1 MLTGRDALVSIEQ
14 AISQTRNEES
24 RLDEALRSA
33 MEEATRLRRE
43 EAHGFRTVA
52 QVKLDA
58 MMRGQVVGDL
68 EATEQRALEMVR
80 NHVKELEELARR
92 RDTAQAALDAA
103 EAIKHKRDQDLAD
116 ALEAALALRQQ
127 SAERMKSDPD
137 WQKATIALASAT
149 EIAANADRKA
159 SLAEAD
165 LAAKG
170 KPYQDDPLFMYLWNK
185 KHGQAEDA
193 SGTLVR
199 FFDRKV
205 ARLVGYHDAR
215 ANYAMLNEIPI
226 RLREHAHRK
235 QADVEAAKAHV
246 LEIERRVMVAEGIE
260 ALEARAATAVDAMR
274 AAAET
279 VMKLTA
285 ELHAIEAER
294 QKADTGGADA
304 VYNRAV
310 DLLAQTLSREDL
322 RKLYQDAVKTPAKT
336 DDQAILAISAARKAL
351 QKADEE
357 VSQIRSEIRELARRR
372 GELEGARDRA
382 RHQGYDDPR
391 GTFGGGHDML
401 GQVIG
406 GILSGALQGAV
417 IDRILRDNYRAPF
430 PAPDRDFGGPIGIPS
445 WPNPWGGDSRGSGWP
460 GGGRPADGDSGWR
473 TGGGF

>member
-68 EATEQRALEMVR
+68 EATEQRALEMMR

-137 WQKATIALASAT
+137 WQTATIALASAT

-205 ARLVGYHDAR
+205 AHLVDYHDAR

-226 RLREHAHRK
+226 RLREHARRK

-246 LEIERRVMVAEGIE
+246 SEIERRVMVAEGIE
-260 ALEARAATAVDAMR
+260 ALEARAAAAVDAMR
-274 AAAET
+274 AAAEE

-285 ELHAIEAER
+285 ELKAIETER
-294 QKADTGGADA
+294 QKAGTDGADA

-310 DLLAQTLSREDL
+310 DLLAQTMTREDL
-322 RKLYQDAVKTPAKT
+322 RKLYQDAISTPPKT
-336 DDQAILAISAARKAL
+336 DDQAILAVSAARKAL
-351 QKADEE
+351 QKADGE
-357 VSQIRSEIRELARRR
+357 VSQIRSEIRELAGRRS
-372 GELEGARDRA
+372 ELEGARDRA

-391 GTFGGGHDML
+391 GTFGGGHDIL

-430 PAPDRDFGGPIGIPS
+430 PGPDRDFGGHPGIPS
-445 WPNPWGGDSRGSGWP
+445 WPNPWGPTQDSGGWP
-460 GGGRPADGDSGWR
+460 GGDRPAGDDSGWR

>member
-14 AISQTRNEES
+14 AISRTRSEES
-24 RLDEALRSA
+24 RLDGALRSA
-33 MEEATRLRRE
+33 MEEAARLRRE
-43 EAHGFRTVA
+43 EAEGFRAVA

-68 EATEQRALEMVR
+68 EATEQRALDMVR

-103 EAIKHKRDQDLAD
+103 EATKHKRDQDLAD
-116 ALEAALALRQQ
+116 ALEAALALRQRTAD
-127 SAERMKSDPD
+127 SVKSDPE
-137 WQKATIALASAT
+137 WQKATIAVASAT
-149 EIAANADRKA
+149 EIATNADRKA

-170 KPYQDDPLFMYLWNK
+170 KPYQGDPLFIYLWNK
-185 KHGQAEDA
+185 KHGQAEDT

-205 ARLVGYHDAR
+205 ARLVGYHNAR

-226 RLREHAHRK
+226 RLREHAKRK
-235 QADVEAAKAHV
+235 HADVEVAKAHV
-246 LEIERRVMVAEGIE
+246 SEIERRVMVAEGME
-260 ALEARAATAVDAMR
+260 ALEGRAAAAVDAMR
-274 AAAET
+274 AAAEE
-279 VMKLTA
+279 VMKVTA
-285 ELHAIEAER
+285 ELKAIEAER
-294 QKADTGGADA
+294 QRVATGGADA

-310 DLLAQTLSREDL
+310 DLLAQTLMREDL
-322 RKLYQDAVKTPAKT
+322 GKLYQDAIKTPTKT

-357 VSQIRSEIRELARRR
+357 VTQIRSDIRELARRR

-382 RHQGYDDPR
+382 RHRGYDDPR
-391 GTFGGGHDML
+391 GTFGGGQDML

-430 PAPDRDFGGPIGIPS
+430 PGPDRDFGGPIGV
-445 WPNPWGGDSRGSGWP
+445 WPNPWGPTHDGGAWP
-460 GGGRPADGDSGWR
+460 GGGHSDESGWR

>member
-1 MLTGRDALVSIEQ
+1 MLTGRDALVSIER
-14 AISQTRNEES
+14 AISQTRSEES

-52 QVKLDA
+52 QLKLDA

-80 NHVKELEELARR
+80 SHVRELEELARQ

-103 EAIKHKRDQDLAD
+103 EARKHERDQELAD
-116 ALEAALALRQQ
+116 ALEAALALRQR
-127 SAERMKSDPD
+127 SAERMKSDSD
-137 WQKATIALASAT
+137 WQKATIAAAAAT

-170 KPYQDDPLFMYLWNK
+170 KPYQDDPLFMYLWSK
-185 KHGQAEDA
+185 KHGQAEDT
-193 SGTLVR
+193 SGMLVR

-205 ARLVGYHDAR
+205 AGLVSYQNAR

-226 RLREHAHRK
+226 RLREHAKRK
-235 QADVEAAKAHV
+235 QADVEAAKAQV
-246 LEIERRVMVAEGIE
+246 SEMERRVMVAEGIE
-260 ALEARAATAVDAMR
+260 AIEARAAAAVDAVR
-274 AAAET
+274 AAAEE

-285 ELHAIEAER
+285 ELKAIEAER
-294 QKADTGGADA
+294 QKAETGGADA

-310 DLLAQTLSREDL
+310 DLLAQTMTREDL

-336 DDQAILAISAARKAL
+336 DDQAILAVSAARKAL
-351 QKADEE
+351 QKADGE
-357 VSQIRSEIRELARRR
+357 VSQIRSEIRELAFRR

-382 RHQGYDDPR
+382 RHGGYDDPR

-430 PAPDRDFGGPIGIPS
+430 PGPDQDYGGPGNVPS
-445 WPNPWGGDSRGSGWP
+445 WPNPWGPSGQLP
-460 GGGRPADGDSGWR
+460 GGGRPSNDSGWR